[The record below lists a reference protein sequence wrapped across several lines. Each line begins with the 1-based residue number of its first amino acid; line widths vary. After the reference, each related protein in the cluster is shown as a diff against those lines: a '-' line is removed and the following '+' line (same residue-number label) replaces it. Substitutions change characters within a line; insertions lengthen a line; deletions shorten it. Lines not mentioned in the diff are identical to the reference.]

1 MVISVQ
7 YRETQTTMKKIS
19 LLFFF
24 ALLIIFNKSVLGN
37 EDLVIDAPSPLP
49 SEQYITE
56 EHLLDEIESLQ
67 DRLDSLV
74 ANGRLSASAAMTAS
88 GVLATLAFGVFRIAF
103 YARAVED
110 KWMYEWDT
118 GDWEGVILYSLM
130 DSVLPA
136 LGIGG
141 LMGFSNFIDEEL
153 PSLSAKDSIKVSFQ
167 TFVTGLGLSL
177 IVAAIKIEDKSDG
190 LFSQTR
196 ILLHAL
202 THGLTAYRTY
212 TYILQERQA
221 KQNKIFDLQYQ
232 LTAARKRLSQLRE
245 ESNQAETP

>member
-141 LMGFSNFIDEEL
+141 LMGFTDTPRPIGRGFLDRSKNL
-153 PSLSAKDSIKVSFQ
+153 PASTRLPWIAVFKPLSPFQSLHRLTPPVQRF
-167 TFVTGLGLSL
+167 LYSL
-177 IVAAIKIEDKSDG
+177 LRLCPCHDG
-190 LFSQTR
+190 FCIQGSP
-196 ILLHAL
+196 I
-202 THGLTAYRTY
+202 HG
-212 TYILQERQA
+212 
-221 KQNKIFDLQYQ
+221 
-232 LTAARKRLSQLRE
+232 
-245 ESNQAETP
+245 